1 MRLWGTHA
9 ILNLLNAG
17 KDAGWAGAMVLICVG
32 TFAVSSMF
40 VTRGFRKMR
49 RPASVSNLVSKGEQT
64 CRTS

>member
-9 ILNLLNAG
+9 ILNLL
-17 KDAGWAGAMVLICVG
+17 DAGWTGAMVLICLG

-40 VTRGFRKMR
+40 DTRGFRKMR
-49 RPASVSNLVSKGEQT
+49 HRASVSNLVSKGEQT